1 MKMCVSIDR
10 NTTKETMSRDITYIR
25 YNLHE
30 ISKENPR
37 IYKSIKPLVDSIL
50 SHLLKVHEWI
60 DETEIKNEQS
70 TYKNEH
76 KTDKQIEIDAHETWF
91 YGNSLKTNGVFRH
104 DYDFIKSQK
113 AWLAAKGFNV

>member
-10 NTTKETMSRDITYIR
+10 NTTKETMSRDIERIR
-25 YNLHE
+25 YSLHE

-60 DETEIKNEQS
+60 DETEIKNE
-70 TYKNEH
+70 H
-76 KTDKQIEIDAHETWF
+76 KTDKQM
-91 YGNSLKTNGVFRH
+91 
-104 DYDFIKSQK
+104 
-113 AWLAAKGFNV
+113 